1 MIIAPTP
8 SLPSCQRFVTEH
20 ALTGLKFTRIIGI
33 WQGFFERFLQK
44 ILFLMSARS
53 IASCD
58 QRWRRWQWLFAMQRG
73 GLLLTSHIAIARYYI
88 SLGGTERSMS
98 SCF

>member
-1 MIIAPTP
+1 
-8 SLPSCQRFVTEH
+8 
-20 ALTGLKFTRIIGI
+20 
-33 WQGFFERFLQK
+33 
-44 ILFLMSARS
+44 MSARS

-73 GLLLTSHIAIARYYI
+73 GLLLTSHIAIARYYA
-88 SLGGTERSMS
+88 SLASAERSAS